1 MRKTSEAVYARTM
14 AKRGSYAKGVA
25 KREEILTRALGV
37 VAEQGFRSA
46 SVREIADAVGLSQ
59 AGLLHYFG
67 TKEQLFV
74 EILRKRDEV
83 DVHRFE
89 HDFGSPEFIRDDYT
103 ALIAHNS
110 EVPGLVELFSRMSV
124 EAADPEH
131 PAHDYFVAR
140 SEGIRTSFTDALRE
154 QQEAGEL
161 TDRIDAETLARIF
174 QAVSDGLQ
182 VQWLLDPD
190 VDMAGTVRALFDALS
205 AVPAPP
211 AQLVRRSESAQ
222 P

>member
-1 MRKTSEAVYARTM
+1 M

-25 KREEILTRALGV
+25 KRDEILTRALDV

-83 DVHRFE
+83 DLTRFE
-89 HDFGSPEFIRDDYT
+89 HETDSPDFIAEDYT
-103 ALIAHNS
+103 ALVAHNA

-124 EAADPEH
+124 EAADIAH
-131 PAHDYFVAR
+131 PAHEYFLHRGDEV
-140 SEGIRTSFTDALRE
+140 RTSFTAALRA
-154 QQEAGEL
+154 QQDAGKL
-161 TDRIDAETLARIF
+161 TDRVDAEALARIF
-174 QAVSDGLQ
+174 QAVSDGMQL
-182 VQWLLDPD
+182 QWLVDRD
-190 VDMAGTVRALFDALS
+190 VDMAAAVRALFDALS
-205 AVPAPP
+205 TAPRPAERP
-211 AQLVRRSESAQ
+211 
-222 P
+222 

>member
-1 MRKTSEAVYARTM
+1 M

-25 KREEILTRALGV
+25 KREEILTRALEV

-83 DVHRFE
+83 DLVRFT
-89 HDFGSPEFIRDDYT
+89 HDPDSPAFIREDY
-103 ALIAHNS
+103 AAVIEHNS

-140 SEGIRTSFTDALRE
+140 GEAVRTTFAEALRHR
-154 QQEAGEL
+154 QEAGEL
-161 TDRIDAETLARIF
+161 TDAIDAETLARIF

-182 VQWLLDPD
+182 VQWLLDRD
-190 VDMAGTVRALFDALS
+190 VDMPGAVGALFDALAS
-205 AVPAPP
+205 PP
-211 AQLVRRSESAQ
+211 PPRR

>member
-1 MRKTSEAVYARTM
+1 MSVYARTM

-25 KREEILTRALGV
+25 KREEILTRALDV
-37 VAEQGFRSA
+37 VAEQGFRGA
-46 SVREIADAVGLSQ
+46 SVREIAEAVGLSQ

-83 DVHRFE
+83 DLTRFE
-89 HDFGSPEFIRDDYT
+89 HAADSPAAISQDYT

-124 EAADPEH
+124 EAADTEH
-131 PAHDYFVAR
+131 PAHEYFLQR
-140 SEGIRTSFTDALRE
+140 SEGIRTSFAEALR
-154 QQEAGEL
+154 QQQDAGEL
-161 TDRIDAETLARIF
+161 TDRIDAETLARVL

-182 VQWLLDPD
+182 VQWLLDRD
-190 VDMAGTVRALFDALS
+190 VDMAGIVRALFEALR
-205 AVPAPP
+205 PDAPP
-211 AQLVRRSESAQ
+211 A